1 MRAAQERGQEFLP
14 PKKRDLPPA
23 APTTITSSSTE
34 EPHAAAEKGGPPT
47 EWSQATPSP
56 SSSPWS
62 TGIQA
67 GLTVD
72 QFGLLYKVSAFPSPP
87 PPSAV
92 LSLSALPP
100 ASSASSVFGG
110 VASPFLQAP
119 GAPFPQVHFAQL
131 PPAPLQFLGGPF
143 SLPYAPQGFLPGH
156 LLPTTAGLQGP
167 PHLVPFV
174 PLLQE
179 DPGSPRTAQDA
190 FGNKAQGR
198 IPVYYQVSHL
208 PPGYAAFEAP
218 MSSLGPEPSLRE
230 SNLSPEGTTENG
242 LHVQESEA
250 KGRWPPAAL
259 HCGTNGPTSVVLPPP
274 PAARRAE
281 ASEASQRSSPEADL
295 EVQQVVG
302 VLAFQGH
309 SGASAPERGSPSPL
323 NLSHGSHGQKADS
336 DRNLSAAALAAAA
349 DRRPS
354 EQEQLYP
361 GQVLAGTAVAN
372 GKLGPFRPAIRDCV
386 PGSPS
391 PEEGAAEC
399 APRSQ
404 GHLPSHFMKG
414 AIIQLATGELKRVED
429 LQTQDFVR
437 SAEASG
443 GLKIDSST
451 VVDIRE
457 SAWPGLVTLHF
468 VVGEQQSKVSIDVPP
483 EHPFFVYGQGWS
495 SCSPERTARLFAL
508 RCHGL
513 QVGDVCVSISL
524 QGLNGHPASLA
535 SPEGG
540 ERPSRGRQGVLREP
554 SGVPAAERS
563 PPGLGGVGRGPS
575 PEVSQFSPAVSALGW
590 AGTGPQRLGEES
602 LRPPLLRP
610 SFIPQEVKLSIEGR
624 SNAGK

>member
-23 APTTITSSSTE
+23 TVPTTTISSSTE
-34 EPHAAAEKGGPPT
+34 EPHTAAEKGGPPS
-47 EWSQATPSP
+47 EWSQAPASP
-56 SSSPWS
+56 SSPWS
-62 TGIQA
+62 GGVQA
-67 GLTVD
+67 GLTLD
-72 QFGLLYKVSAFPSPP
+72 QYGLLYKVSAFPSPP
-87 PPSAV
+87 PSAV
-92 LSLSALPP
+92 LSLGALPP
-100 ASSASSVFGG
+100 TSSSSSAFGG

-119 GAPFPQVHFAQL
+119 GASFPQVHFAQL

-143 SLPYAPQGFLPGH
+143 PLPYAPQGFLPGH
-156 LLPTTAGLQGP
+156 LLPTTAGLQAP

-179 DPGSPRTAQDA
+179 DPGPRAAQVA

-208 PPGYAAFEAP
+208 PPGYTAFEAP
-218 MSSLGPEPSLRE
+218 VASLGPELALRE
-230 SNLSPEGTTENG
+230 GHLSPEEATENG
-242 LHVQESEA
+242 LHVQEGEA
-250 KGRWPPAAL
+250 KEQWSPAAL
-259 HCGTNGPTSVVLPPP
+259 HCGTNGPISAVLPL
-274 PAARRAE
+274 AAGRAE
-281 ASEASQRSSPEADL
+281 ALGASQRSSPEADL
-295 EVQQVVG
+295 EVQRVVG

-309 SGASAPERGSPSPL
+309 SSASTSERRDPSPL
-323 NLSHGSHGQKADS
+323 NLSHSSHGQKADS
-336 DRNLSAAALAAAA
+336 ARNLSGAALAAAA

-354 EQEQLYP
+354 EQEQEQLCP
-361 GQVLAGTAVAN
+361 GEMLVGPAMAN
-372 GKLGPFRPAIRDCV
+372 GKLGPFRPAACDSI

-391 PEEGAAEC
+391 LEAGAAEC
-399 APRSQ
+399 TPRSQ

-457 SAWPGLVTLHF
+457 STWPGLVTLHF

-524 QGLNGHPASLA
+524 QGLNGRPAPLA

-540 ERPSRGRQGVLREP
+540 ERPGCARQGVLREP

-575 PEVSQFSPAVSALGW
+575 PEVSQLSPVVSALSW
-590 AGTGPQRLGEES
+590 AGPGPQRLGEES
-602 LRPPLLRP
+602 LGPPLLRP